1 MIFKSYILEQSFK
14 SINNCK
20 MFLFYGEN
28 QGLKK
33 EFKEKLKIEN
43 KDREAL
49 NLFQDEVIKN
59 KNIIVNEIA
68 NKSLFNEKKMI
79 FINETNDKIL
89 DIVDEAIENIQ
100 DEKIFLFSDIL
111 DKKSKLRN
119 YFEKSKICGIA
130 ACYQDNEITIRKII
144 MQRLHGYHGLTT
156 QMVNFIIQNTGL
168 DRNKVNNEIDKII
181 SCFKDKKIDPK
192 KIDLLLNI
200 RTSDD
205 FNLLKD
211 EAINGNKIN
220 TNRLLA
226 DTIFEIENN
235 IYYLNSINQ
244 RINRLNEIENMK
256 KESSNIETLVSNLKP
271 PVFWKDK
278 PILIEQSR
286 KWNKDKIQKALRK
299 TYNTEIA
306 IKSNSSIR
314 KDLLIK
320 NLIVEICLTASSSA

>member
-1 MIFKSYILEQSFK
+1 MIIKSYIIENNIQ
-14 SINNCK
+14 SINNYK
-20 MFLFYGEN
+20 VFLCYGEN

-33 EFKEKLKIEN
+33 EIKEKIKISN
-43 KDREAL
+43 KNCEILR
-49 NLFQDEVIKN
+49 LFQDEIIKN
-59 KNIIVNEIA
+59 KNILVNEIN
-68 NKSLFNEKKMI
+68 NKSLFNEKKII
-79 FINETNDKIL
+79 FINQVNDKIL
-89 DIVDEAIENIQ
+89 DIVDEVIKNIQ
-100 DEKIFLFSDIL
+100 DERIFLFSDIL
-111 DKKSKLRN
+111 DKKSKLRS
-119 YFEKSKICGIA
+119 YFEKSKFCGIA
-130 ACYQDNEITIRKII
+130 PCYQDNEITIRKII
-144 MQRLHGYHGLTT
+144 MKKLNGYQGLTG
-156 QMVNFIIQNTGL
+156 QIINFIIQNTGL

-181 SCFKDKKIDPK
+181 SCFKDKKIDPS

-211 EAINGNKIN
+211 EALNGNKNN

-226 DTIFEIENN
+226 DTVFEVENN

-256 KESSNIETLVSNLKP
+256 QENSDIESLISNLKP

-286 KWNKDKIQKALRK
+286 KWNKNKIQTALKK
-299 TYNTEIA
+299 TYNAEIE

-320 NLIVEICLTASSSA
+320 NLIIELCATASSA

>member
-1 MIFKSYILEQSFK
+1 MILKSYILEQSFQ
-14 SINNCK
+14 SIDNYK
-20 MFLFYGEN
+20 LFLFYGEN

-33 EFKEKLKIEN
+33 EFKEKLKIKN
-43 KDREAL
+43 KGQEIL
-49 NLFQDEVIKN
+49 NLFQDEIIKN
-59 KNIIVNEIA
+59 KNILVNEVK
-68 NKSLFNEKKMI
+68 NKSLFNEKKII
-79 FINETNDKIL
+79 FINQVNDKIL
-89 DIVDEAIENIQ
+89 DIVDEIIEDIQ
-100 DEKIFLFSDIL
+100 DERIFLFSDIL
-111 DKKSKLRN
+111 DKKSKLRS
-119 YFEKSKICGIA
+119 YFEKSKLCGIA

-144 MQRLHGYHGLTT
+144 MKKLNGYQGLTG
-156 QMVNFIIQNTGL
+156 QIINFIIQNTGL

-181 SCFKDKKIDPK
+181 SCFKDKKIDSN

-211 EAINGNKIN
+211 EALNGNKIK

-226 DTIFEIENN
+226 DTVFEVENN

-244 RINRLNEIENMK
+244 RINKLNEIENMK
-256 KESSNIETLVSNLKP
+256 QENSNIESLISDLKP

-278 PILIEQSR
+278 SMLIEQSR
-286 KWNKDKIQKALRK
+286 KWNKNKIQAALKK
-299 TYNTEIA
+299 TYNTEIK

-320 NLIVEICLTASSSA
+320 NLIIELCTTASSA